1 MVSLF
6 WCFVCLY
13 PINVNVAKPIGT
25 KLCVGPHMTPAGKV
39 YECSKLQKFVLKSF
53 DFCYVEMRE
62 KILFNSR
69 TFLLL
74 FVFYKRSKSLIN

>member
-25 KLCVGPHMTPAGKV
+25 KLCVGPHITLAGKV
-39 YECSKLQKFVLKSF
+39 YECSKLQKFVLKSY

-62 KILFNSR
+62 K
-69 TFLLL
+69 
-74 FVFYKRSKSLIN
+74 FYLIREHFCYCLCFTKDANR